1 MVHQSDR
8 SPLKKKLLIFLSTQ
22 RLGLRVINVLI
33 FFYFFKEV
41 FEMNIEKL
49 IQKKLQE
56 SNISIKFEFSSLFKA
71 TNEVACITPEK
82 DLLLFNPIL
91 KDSDFQMYI
100 EEEYD
105 VPFVDYLDAVI
116 SHELGH
122 FLDKFLLS
130 SSKTAEYYFQEGDY
144 FTYYKIIYSIE
155 ERAYHLGSQF
165 ACNKSIYKSINKTN
179 LNNYLKRISIFEE
192 VSA

>member
-1 MVHQSDR
+1 
-8 SPLKKKLLIFLSTQ
+8 
-22 RLGLRVINVLI
+22 
-33 FFYFFKEV
+33 
-41 FEMNIEKL
+41 MNIEKL

-56 SNISIKFEFSSLFKA
+56 SNISIKFEFSSFIEE
-71 TNEVACITPEK
+71 TSSVACITPEK

-91 KDSDFQMYI
+91 KDSDFQSYI

-130 SSKTAEYYFQEGDY
+130 SSKTAENYFQEGDY
-144 FTYYKIIYSIE
+144 FTYYKVIYSIE
-155 ERAYHLGSQF
+155 ERAYHLGSKF
-165 ACNKSIYKSINKTN
+165 ACNKSIYKRINESN
-179 LNNYLKRISIFEE
+179 LSNYLNRISIFEE